1 MAGNT
6 AESGRTVTSKVTAIL
21 LAFSRGTTHTLTELA
36 RLTGLPVS
44 TVHRLAA
51 ELVARRLLDRTT
63 DGSYRIGLPLRVI
76 AGDPAPPARPAPL
89 WDHGTEVMT
98 DLAVATRSPARL
110 GVLADD
116 RVVAT
121 RMRPGAGPS
130 SAGPSSLPAH
140 ATAMGRALLAF
151 SPAAVVDRLLAEA
164 PAPDRLRRALGVTR
178 LTHLAV
184 LRETDG
190 AEGTAGTQDSSGDG
204 SGDGS
209 GGAIAMPVFGAGGVL
224 LAALE
229 LTVPDL
235 RAGLAGAR
243 AALAVATGSLSRTLA
258 TGPAGEAAHPT
269 PEAAPGPTCCEVA
282 SVANHS

>member
-1 MAGNT
+1 MCGVRRGGCAMAGNT

-36 RLTGLPVS
+36 RLTDLPVS

-89 WDHGTEVMT
+89 WDPGTGVMT
-98 DLAVATRSPARL
+98 DLAVASRSPGRL

-184 LRETDG
+184 LRGTDG
-190 AEGTAGTQDSSGDG
+190 TDGTDGMEDS

-258 TGPAGEAAHPT
+258 TCPHPAAEP
-269 PEAAPGPTCCEVA
+269 APEVA
-282 SVANHS
+282 SMANHS

>member
-1 MAGNT
+1 MADNT

-21 LAFSRGTTHTLTELA
+21 LAFSRGTTHSLTELA

-51 ELVARRLLDRTT
+51 ELVARRLLDRTA
-63 DGSYRIGLPLRVI
+63 DGGYRIGLPLRVI
-76 AGDPAPPARPAPL
+76 AGDPVPAEPAARPTPL
-89 WDHGTEVMT
+89 WDRGTEVMT
-98 DLAVATRSPARL
+98 DLAAATRSPARL
-110 GVLADD
+110 GVLAHD

-121 RMRPGAGPS
+121 RMRPGTGPS

-151 SPAAVVDRLLAEA
+151 SPVPVVDRLLADA
-164 PAPDRLRRALGVTR
+164 PAPERLRRALGVTR

-184 LRETDG
+184 MRGADGTD
-190 AEGTAGTQDSSGDG
+190 DG
-204 SGDGS
+204 SGDSTADGA

-229 LTVPDL
+229 LGVPDL

-258 TGPAGEAAHPT
+258 TCPHPAAEPAA
-269 PEAAPGPTCCEVA
+269 EVP
-282 SVANHS
+282 SMANHS